1 MNDLLVRRAR
11 ISDAGS
17 PVDIRISDG
26 RIAEIGAGLSP
37 PSRGEPVLDADGRVV
52 VPGFIESHIHP
63 DKAFLEERMPNVS
76 GTLGEAIENTGK
88 VKEEFTLADVTER
101 ARKVMRWALSRGTTT
116 MRAHPDVDPIGGL
129 LGVEAMLDLKQAFA
143 GYLDLQI
150 AVFPQEGIYKAP
162 GALELMEE
170 GLRLGCDVVGGCPYN
185 EATVEDTRRHLEAVF
200 DMAERHGKPIDM
212 HADFAD
218 DPSDPRFTTTEEI
231 CDLTIAR
238 GMQGKVSL
246 GHVTT
251 LGALDPDAAG
261 PLFEKISAAGVTIVS
276 LPATDLYLSG
286 RKDVKNVRRGQAPV
300 RTLLDHGVNL
310 CYSSN
315 NIRNAFTPFGNADL
329 LLSGYLLGETQ
340 YMGSAEQQRALL
352 RMVTANAAKALN
364 IEDRYGLDVG
374 KQADL
379 CILNSY
385 KLSDV
390 IQDQPIRAAVIKSG
404 RIVVETQLDTRYPT
418 GMP

>member
-11 ISDAGS
+11 ISNDGS

-88 VKEEFTLADVTER
+88 LKRAFTLADVTER
-101 ARKVMRWALSRGTTT
+101 ARKVLRWALSRGTTT

-129 LGVEAMLDLKQAFA
+129 LGVEALLDLKHAFA

-150 AVFPQEGIYKAP
+150 ATFPKEGIYKAP

-246 GHVTT
+246 GHVIT

-261 PLFEKISAAGVTIVS
+261 LSSRRSRP
-276 LPATDLYLSG
+276 PAS
-286 RKDVKNVRRGQAPV
+286 R
-300 RTLLDHGVNL
+300 
-310 CYSSN
+310 
-315 NIRNAFTPFGNADL
+315 
-329 LLSGYLLGETQ
+329 
-340 YMGSAEQQRALL
+340 
-352 RMVTANAAKALN
+352 
-364 IEDRYGLDVG
+364 
-374 KQADL
+374 
-379 CILNSY
+379 
-385 KLSDV
+385 
-390 IQDQPIRAAVIKSG
+390 
-404 RIVVETQLDTRYPT
+404 
-418 GMP
+418 

>member
-1 MNDLLVRRAR
+1 VNDLLVRRAR
-11 ISDAGS
+11 ISDDGS
-17 PVDIRISDG
+17 PVDIRVEDG
-26 RIAEIGAGLSP
+26 RISEIGAGLSP
-37 PSRGEPVLDADGRVV
+37 PFPGAPVPDAEGRVV

-76 GTLGEAIENTGK
+76 GTLEEAIENTGK
-88 VKEEFTLADVTER
+88 LKREFTLADVTER
-101 ARKVMRWALSRGTTT
+101 ARKVLRWALSRGTTT

-129 LGVEAMLDLKQAFA
+129 LGVEALLDLKHAFA

-231 CDLTIAR
+231 CALTVAR

-276 LPATDLYLSG
+276 LPATDLYLGG
-286 RKDVKNVRRGQAPV
+286 RKDEKNVRRGQAPV
-300 RTLLDHGVNL
+300 RALLDHGVNL

-352 RMVTANAAKALN
+352 RMVTTNAAKALN

-390 IQDQPIRAAVIKSG
+390 IQDQPIRVAVVKSG
-404 RIVVETQLDTRYPT
+404 RILVETELDTRYPN

>member
-1 MNDLLVRRAR
+1 
-11 ISDAGS
+11 
-17 PVDIRISDG
+17 
-26 RIAEIGAGLSP
+26 
-37 PSRGEPVLDADGRVV
+37 
-52 VPGFIESHIHP
+52 
-63 DKAFLEERMPNVS
+63 
-76 GTLGEAIENTGK
+76 
-88 VKEEFTLADVTER
+88 
-101 ARKVMRWALSRGTTT
+101 
-116 MRAHPDVDPIGGL
+116 
-129 LGVEAMLDLKQAFA
+129 
-143 GYLDLQI
+143 
-150 AVFPQEGIYKAP
+150 
-162 GALELMEE
+162 MEE
-170 GLRLGCDVVGGCPYN
+170 GLRPGCDVVGGCPYN

-261 PLFEKISAAGVTIVS
+261 PFFEKISAAGVTIVS

-300 RTLLDHGVNL
+300 RALLDHGVNL

-340 YMGSAEQQRALL
+340 YMGSAEQQRVLL
-352 RMVTANAAKALN
+352 RMVTTNAAKALN
-364 IEDRYGLDVG
+364 IEDRYGIDVG

-379 CILNSY
+379 CIPNSY

-390 IQDQPIRAAVIKSG
+390 IQDQPIRAAVIESG
-404 RIVVETQLDTRYPT
+404 RTVVETQLDTRYPT